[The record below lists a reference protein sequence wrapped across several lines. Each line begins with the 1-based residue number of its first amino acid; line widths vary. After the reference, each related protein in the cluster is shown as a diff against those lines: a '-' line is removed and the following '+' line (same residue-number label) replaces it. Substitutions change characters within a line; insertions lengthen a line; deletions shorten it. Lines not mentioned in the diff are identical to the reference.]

1 MTSCSRLWRS
11 HSLFLQLL
19 APHNTKL
26 FPSAKLF
33 SASTLTTRCFF
44 RKENGIRMD
53 HIHLSF
59 FKINM
64 SVKNKTLHPA
74 FSIPWLMI
82 SMLCPLQRV
91 ATLHRE
97 CFFIHQPWQ
106 RLMGLSSWRSGRSAR
121 SPGRV
126 SQFLWCFW
134 YIYIYPISWILMA
147 TVMELQLLLSNGSSL
162 SKLLF
167 KSKKSLK
174 TENTRILF
182 FPAARAQVFV
192 LRLSFS

>member
-82 SMLCPLQRV
+82 SMLCPLQRLQRCTV
-91 ATLHRE
+91 NAFSSISRGKGSWVSAPDGVGVLHVP
-97 CFFIHQPWQ
+97 Q
-106 RLMGLSSWRSGRSAR
+106 G
-121 SPGRV
+121 V